1 MDACELISPQALGRS
16 LRLGRS
22 CRERGAGTLR
32 LSVPDGLR
40 RLSQVLSRFVRV
52 PGGFVIGSALAFDLL
67 RVPEKQALLM
77 ILFNWMMSI
86 ILVVGVGLI
95 VLWQSGIDIRPAP
108 QEPSRQDFK
117 FGFRRTRSIAIIK
130 TQHDGVKRVV

>member
-1 MDACELISPQALGRS
+1 MDACELISPQA
-16 LRLGRS
+16 LGRS

-52 PGGFVIGSALAFDLL
+52 PGGLVIGSALAFDLL
-67 RVPEKQALLM
+67 RVPEEQALLM

-108 QEPSRQDFK
+108 QEPSCQDFK

>member
-40 RLSQVLSRFVRV
+40 RLSQVVLRFDRV
-52 PGGFVIGSALAFDLL
+52 PGSFVIGSALAFDLL
-67 RVPEKQALLM
+67 GLPEEQALLM
-77 ILFNWMMSI
+77 ILFNWMM
-86 ILVVGVGLI
+86 
-95 VLWQSGIDIRPAP
+95 
-108 QEPSRQDFK
+108 
-117 FGFRRTRSIAIIK
+117 
-130 TQHDGVKRVV
+130 